1 MSDSPPSTAKAADA
15 KEGGFVKLD
24 IRTAIP
30 VKHSSRYKGQQTGR
44 EEL

>member
-15 KEGGFVKLD
+15 KDCVKLD

-30 VKHSSRYKGQQTGR
+30 VKHSSEWKAGR
-44 EEL
+44 NVD